1 MGVKTFADTSVVK
14 LALQNSNY
22 ATYEEWLLTH
32 IDHTNKID
40 FTTIPYTTES
50 FKASKETKMSTAIT
64 GNRRQS
70 GSRNIKGSASGGF
83 TIEASLNSTLL
94 NYLIP
99 AALMND
105 YESSPVTVYLTNQN
119 HSLYVDSNSAVVGLA
134 TSGTQLHVFDPASD
148 GTGTDSKYCQD
159 KATFNA
165 EVVNAVNPSV
175 FYVVAVGTDITAGT
189 QSAVSGK
196 TNAVQFGVASGFS
209 KDDTTASIKFKVYG
223 KRFINGAVATF
234 YAEAIQSFKKV
245 TKDEVKY
252 SLVST
257 NLPVAIPDVDYSFSV
272 TASVKE
278 LNGNSPTS
286 LAVDAHKVKV
296 YYSLNG
302 QEFTKVGGDISVG
315 VTGNVSTTSVML
327 PVNTASVRLR
337 LYTGTTIVDEQLI
350 PFYSSTLSG
359 FKSITDGEKIKP
371 LLVEKYEKNTV
382 DGTTYHEFSQFF
394 GTCVNELSFEFGAAD
409 FVKVSATTMSTD
421 FNLKS
426 SSSSTSD
433 DNYSGSLAES
443 YVPVTQDSL
452 LDTTNSIK
460 SIKLLDVDGNQ
471 IQAVFSTASLKI
483 TNNLR
488 EQSALGYEYM
498 AGIGAG
504 KVNVT
509 LTGEIYFFNNDIFRK
524 HLENEKVSAII
535 ELEDENEV
543 LQIVLPKL
551 TVAAPTNNSQGE
563 NQDYKT
569 SLSFNAEE
577 GLADLGDGLTK
588 ECVIAMKYFVK

>member
-1 MGVKTFADTSVVK
+1 MGVKTFADSSVVK

-32 IDHTNKID
+32 AGHTNKSD
-40 FTTIPYTTES
+40 FATIPYTTES

-83 TIEASLNSTLL
+83 TIEASIDNTLI

-99 AALMND
+99 AALMNE
-105 YESSPVTVYLTNQN
+105 YEPSPVTVYLTNQN
-119 HSLYVDSNSAVVGLA
+119 HSLYANDNAIAGYD

-148 GTGTDSKYCQD
+148 GTGSASKYCIS
-159 KATFNA
+159 KAEFDA
-165 EVVNAVNPSV
+165 EVINSSNPSV
-175 FYVVAVGTDITAGT
+175 FYVVAVGTDITAG
-189 QSAVSGK
+189 SKSVISGK
-196 TNAVQFGVASGFS
+196 PNAVQFASASGFNVA
-209 KDDTTASIKFKVYG
+209 DTTASIKFKVYG
-223 KRFINGAVATF
+223 KRLIRGTVATF
-234 YAEAIQSFKKV
+234 YAEAIQNFKKV
-245 TKDEVKY
+245 VKGEVKY
-252 SLVST
+252 SLVGT
-257 NLPVAIPDVDYSFSV
+257 NLPEAIQETSYEFSV
-272 TASVKE
+272 AASVKK
-278 LNGNSPTS
+278 LDGTQPS
-286 LAVDAHKVKV
+286 LTAGTYNVKV

-302 QEFTKVGGDISVG
+302 QEFTKAGGDISVG
-315 VTGNVSTTSVML
+315 TTGSVGTEARTL
-327 PVNTASVRLR
+327 PANTVSVRLR
-337 LYTGTTIVDEQLI
+337 LYTGTTIVDEQVI
-350 PFYSSTLSG
+350 PLYSSTLES

-394 GTCVNELSFEFGAAD
+394 GTCVNELSFEFGGAD

-421 FNLKS
+421 FNLNYS
-426 SSSSTSD
+426 SSNTPD
-433 DNYSGSLAES
+433 ADYSESLAES
-443 YVPVTQDSL
+443 YVAAAQDSL
-452 LDTTNSIK
+452 LDTANSIK

-483 TNNLR
+483 VNNLR
-488 EQSALGYEYM
+488 EQAALGYEYM

-524 HLENEKVSAII
+524 HLDNEKVSAII
-535 ELEDENEV
+535 ELEDSNEA
-543 LQIVLPKL
+543 LQIIIPKL

-577 GLADLGDGLTK
+577 GLVDLGDGLTK
-588 ECVIAMKYFVK
+588 YCVIAMKYFQK

>member
-22 ATYEEWLLTH
+22 ATYEEWLATH
-32 IDHTNKID
+32 AGHTNKTD
-40 FTTIPYTTES
+40 FITIPYTTES

-83 TIEASLNSTLL
+83 TIEASLNTTLL

-105 YESSPVTVYLTNQN
+105 YEPAPVTVYLTNQN
-119 HSLYVDSNSAVVGLA
+119 HSLYVED
-134 TSGTQLHVFDPASD
+134 TSVIGFETSSTELHVFDPAND
-148 GTGTDSKYCQD
+148 GTLNVSKYCQNKTAFD
-159 KATFNA
+159 GA
-165 EVVNAVNPSV
+165 VVNLSNPSV
-175 FYVVAVGTDITAGT
+175 FYVVASGTDIKPGT
-189 QSAVSGK
+189 QSVVSGK
-196 TNAVQFGVASGFS
+196 TNAVKFSDASNFAAA
-209 KDDTTASIKFKVYG
+209 DTTASIKYKVYG

-234 YAEAIQSFKKV
+234 YAEAIQTFKKV
-245 TKDEVKY
+245 TKNEVKY
-252 SLVST
+252 SLIST
-257 NLPVAIPDVDYSFSV
+257 NLPDSIPQSAYSFAV
-272 TASVKE
+272 NASVKD
-278 LNGNSPTS
+278 LKNAVPT
-286 LAVDAHKVKV
+286 LPADTYTVKV
-296 YYSLNG
+296 YSSLDG
-302 QEFTKVGGDISVG
+302 QEFIQKGSIP
-315 VTGNVSTTSVML
+315 VTTTGSVSTTPITL
-327 PVNTASVRLR
+327 PANTVSVRMR
-337 LYTGTTIVDEQLI
+337 LYAGTTIVDEQLI
-350 PFYSSTLSG
+350 PLYSSALEG
-359 FKSITDGEKIKP
+359 FKTITDGEKIKP

-382 DGTTYHEFSQFF
+382 DGTTYHEFNQFF
-394 GTCVNELSFEFGAAD
+394 GTCVNELSFEFGGAD

-421 FNLKS
+421 FNLN
-426 SSSSTSD
+426 SSSTNTSSD
-433 DNYSGSLAES
+433 DYSDSLAEA
-443 YVPVTQDSL
+443 YVDVTQDSL

-471 IQAVFSTASLKI
+471 IQAVFTTASLKI
-483 TNNLR
+483 SNNLR
-488 EQSALGYEYM
+488 EQAALGYEYM

-509 LTGEIYFFNNDIFRK
+509 LTGEIYFFNNEIFRK
-524 HLENEKVSAII
+524 HLENEKISAIV

-543 LQIVLPKL
+543 LQIILPKL

-588 ECVIAMKYFVK
+588 ECVIAMKYFLK

>member
-22 ATYEEWLLTH
+22 ATYEEWLVTH
-32 IDHTNKID
+32 ADHTNKTD
-40 FTTIPYTTES
+40 FITIPYTTES

-105 YESSPVTVYLTNQN
+105 YEQAPVTVYLTNQN
-119 HSLYVDSNSAVVGLA
+119 HSLYVEGTSVIGFA
-134 TSGTQLHVFDPASD
+134 TSSTELHVFDPAND
-148 GTGTDSKYCQD
+148 GTLNESKYCQN
-159 KATFNA
+159 KAAFDSA
-165 EVVNAVNPSV
+165 VVNLSNPSV
-175 FYVVAVGTDITAGT
+175 FYVVASGADITPGS
-189 QSAVSGK
+189 QSVVSGK
-196 TNAVQFGVASGFS
+196 TNAVKFSDASNFAAA
-209 KDDTTASIKFKVYG
+209 DTTASIKYKVYG

-234 YAEAIQSFKKV
+234 YAEAIQTFKKV
-245 TKDEVKY
+245 TKNEVKY
-252 SLVST
+252 SLIST
-257 NLPVAIPDVDYSFSV
+257 NLPDSIPKSAYSFAV
-272 TASVKE
+272 NASVKD
-278 LNGNSPTS
+278 LKNAVPT
-286 LAVDAHKVKV
+286 LPADTYTVKV
-296 YYSLNG
+296 YSSLDG
-302 QEFTKVGGDISVG
+302 QEFIQKGSIP
-315 VTGNVSTTSVML
+315 VTTTGSVSTTPITL
-327 PVNTASVRLR
+327 PTNTVSVRMR
-337 LYTGTTIVDEQLI
+337 LYAGTTIVDEQLI
-350 PFYSSTLSG
+350 PLYSSELEG
-359 FKSITDGEKIKP
+359 FKTITDGEKIKP

-394 GTCVNELSFEFGAAD
+394 GTCVNELSFEFGGAD

-421 FNLKS
+421 FNLN
-426 SSSSTSD
+426 SSSTSTSSD
-433 DNYSGSLAES
+433 DYSDSLAEA
-443 YVPVTQDSL
+443 YVDVTQDSL

-471 IQAVFSTASLKI
+471 IQAVFTTASLKI
-483 TNNLR
+483 SNNLR
-488 EQSALGYEYM
+488 EQAALGYEYM

-509 LTGEIYFFNNDIFRK
+509 LTGEIYFFNNEIFRK
-524 HLENEKVSAII
+524 HLENEKISAIV

-543 LQIVLPKL
+543 LQIILPKL

-588 ECVIAMKYFVK
+588 ECVIAMKYSLK